1 MATVGGTE
9 YQVRFSGSIVCE
21 ITDEMIDVSIGD
33 ARSGG
38 GSLDAELQMNVIQG
52 GDGRFGVTTVR
63 TADGTSYTSDVSAE
77 GDVPTVDGSNVSYEG
92 TFSSDAGDV
101 DGSLSFTCP

>member
-1 MATVGGTE
+1 
-9 YQVRFSGSIVCE
+9 
-21 ITDEMIDVSIGD
+21 MIDVSIGD

-52 GDGRFGVTTVR
+52 GDGWFGVTTVR

-92 TFSSDAGDV
+92 TLSSDPGDV